1 MKNNGMLDHVTPTQ
15 WFIGACEVTSCE
27 NTSVIYDK
35 TLDMHVCWAE
45 VTGGKWAL
53 IHADK

>member
-1 MKNNGMLDHVTPTQ
+1 MTNNTLHHVLPTQ
-15 WFIGACEVTSCE
+15 WFIGRCESAGCE

-53 IHADK
+53 IHASK